1 MSSKTL
7 KKCVPKESIWQQI
20 ARDWLASADS
30 TGYIG
35 REWRV
40 DTQLTNKIERF
51 IYWRYGMKEFL
62 YFLLE
67 KCFNASYSKQQAS
80 DNDKI
85 EEKCSMTFL
94 DWLNVSYS
102 LDSNKFE
109 FTRTYYIF
117 IGNDRSHLTIINT
130 TVSRS

>member
-1 MSSKTL
+1 
-7 KKCVPKESIWQQI
+7 
-20 ARDWLASADS
+20 
-30 TGYIG
+30 
-35 REWRV
+35 
-40 DTQLTNKIERF
+40 
-51 IYWRYGMKEFL
+51 MKEFL

-67 KCFNASYSKQQAS
+67 KCFNASHSKQQAS

-117 IGNDRSHLTIINT
+117 IGNDGSHLTIINT
-130 TVSRS
+130 TASHS